1 MQKKERAKLIKE
13 RDRIQE
19 KLFCPT
25 PYVYKNFRKLLKR
38 KEFIDFQLS
47 IFQPIIKKYRY

>member
-1 MQKKERAKLIKE
+1 MNKKERAKLIKE

-25 PYVYKNFRKLLKR
+25 PYVYKNFGKLLKR
-38 KEFIDFQLS
+38 KKSIDFQLS
-47 IFQPIIKKYRY
+47 LFQPTIKNYRY